1 MMMPKIPRSPLR
13 RRRRIPLSR
22 FWLDRRINFF
32 LGGVCLLVLITA
44 LISLWPPPRDTRSV
58 AASSWVMHR
67 ERAEFYEG
75 IGKFDEAIGE
85 YQAALH
91 RAPKDPGLHKSLAL
105 LFERQGRFA
114 DAVASYER
122 YLELQP
128 DAAEAAAIRTR
139 IEELHRT
146 R

>member
-1 MMMPKIPRSPLR
+1 MMVPIMPPSPVP

-22 FWLDRRINFF
+22 FWLDRRINLF
-32 LGGVCLLVLITA
+32 LGGVCFLVVIAA
-44 LISLWPPPRDTRSV
+44 LISLCLPPRATRSV
-58 AASSWVMHR
+58 AASSWVVHR

-75 IGKFDEAIGE
+75 IGKFDEALGE

-91 RAPKDPGLHKSLAL
+91 RAPEDPGLHKSLAL

-128 DAAEAAAIRTR
+128 DAAEASAIRTR
-139 IEELHRT
+139 IEELGRT

>member
-1 MMMPKIPRSPLR
+1 MPKMPPSPMP

-22 FWLDRRINFF
+22 FWLDRRINTF
-32 LGGVCLLVLITA
+32 LIGVCLLVLAGA
-44 LISLWPPPRDTRSV
+44 LIALRPPPRATRSV
-58 AASSWVMHR
+58 AAPAPALHL

-75 IGKFDEAIGE
+75 IGKLDEAIGE
-85 YQAALH
+85 YRAALH
-91 RAPKDPGLHKSLAL
+91 RAPEDPGLHKSLAL

-128 DAAEAAAIRTR
+128 DAPEASAIRTR
-139 IEELHRT
+139 IAVLR
-146 R
+146 RPR